1 MIYVH
6 VPFCKSFCT
15 YCGFYSETA
24 VCYEAYAGALVR
36 EIRERK
42 EEMSATLGVGTV
54 YFGGGT
60 PSVLPL
66 SVFRRI
72 VAELKA
78 VPGVLPAAE
87 FTVEVNPEDIVR
99 RGPGYAEA
107 LLELGV
113 NRISMGVQSFDD
125 AVLRR
130 MNRRHDAATAVKAYH
145 MLEDAGFGNISI
157 DLIFG
162 FPAGRGESDAL
173 SGWSETLDRA
183 LEISG
188 KGGLPKH
195 ISAYQLSVEPGS
207 ALEKMV
213 ESGRFVMA
221 EDEVCAQEYELLCSR
236 LAGAGY
242 NHYEISNFALPGYE
256 AKHNSAYWR
265 QLPYTGLGPGAHSLR
280 MTADGP
286 CRSWNLEDLKGYVAS
301 ALPDCTELSSK
312 LSDCEIL
319 TPEQQALE
327 ALMLGLRTAG
337 GVPAE
342 LLGLELTGD
351 AGLSAATDS
360 AAFGAAVPQTTFTVC
375 SSEAVAA
382 AIAAGHLEMIQSG
395 NYRIP
400 ERFFFISDSIIASL
414 V

>member
-1 MIYVH
+1 MTTLSALLRQCSDNWFTFTFLKSVIYVH

-72 VAELKA
+72 VEELKA

-99 RGPGYAEA
+99 RGPEYAVA

-113 NRISMGVQSFDD
+113 DRISMGVQSFDD

-130 MNRRHDAATAVKAYH
+130 MNRRHDAAMAVKAYRL
-145 MLEDAGFGNISI
+145 LEDAGFGNISI

-162 FPAGRGESDAL
+162 FPVGRGESAAL

-188 KGGLPKH
+188 KGDLPRH

-213 ESGRFVMA
+213 EDGRFVMA

-236 LAGAGY
+236 LADAGY

-265 QLPYTGLGPGAHSLR
+265 HLPYVGLGPGAHSLR

-286 CRSWNLEDLKGYVAS
+286 CRSWNLADLKGYV
-301 ALPDCTELSSK
+301 SSR
-312 LSDCEIL
+312 SSGCEFL
-319 TPEQQALE
+319 TPEQTALE
-327 ALMLGLRTAG
+327 AVMLGLRTSA

-342 LLGLELTGD
+342 LLGPE
-351 AGLSAATDS
+351 
-360 AAFGAAVPQTTFTVC
+360 P
-375 SSEAVAA
+375 AA
-382 AIAAGHLEMIQSG
+382 AIAVGHLEMTQSG